1 MWWLFIVVGVI
12 LLVLL
17 IFIFGPRSFLRYYLY
32 TRRMFRLYEGF
43 RFGAGLSNFEALKE
57 ISRMRHPELNVH
69 VHERMIS
76 KFNTIESLLNFVYW
90 GLEVYIDKRN
100 LTDENALRLIDAS
113 EVVVEGQKYSVIVD
127 KERLRRN
134 Y

>member
-1 MWWLFIVVGVI
+1 
-12 LLVLL
+12 
-17 IFIFGPRSFLRYYLY
+17 
-32 TRRMFRLYEGF
+32 
-43 RFGAGLSNFEALKE
+43 
-57 ISRMRHPELNVH
+57 MRHPELNVH

-100 LTDENALRLIDAS
+100 LMDENALRLIDAS
-113 EVVVEGQKYSVIVD
+113 EVVVVGQKYSVIVD

>member
-1 MWWLFIVVGVI
+1 M
-12 LLVLL
+12 
-17 IFIFGPRSFLRYYLY
+17 
-32 TRRMFRLYEGF
+32 
-43 RFGAGLSNFEALKE
+43 
-57 ISRMRHPELNVH
+57 
-69 VHERMIS
+69 HERMIS